1 MFWLAVPRTI
11 LALRL
16 KQPRFGLGADIAGLF
31 GIVGT
36 VGALAAPIAGRI
48 AGPRGPHEVIILGAA
63 LTLASWAV
71 FGLWTSITGLI
82 VGVILLDFG
91 VQSALVS
98 NQHIVYTLRPQA
110 RARASTPSSWAQC
123 SWAARPDRPV
133 QRSHGPHLR
142 LAPYR
147 AGCRKQGS

>member
-110 RARASTPSSWAQC
+110 RARLNTIFMGAMFLGGAAGSAGATVAWSASTSCAIPC
-123 SWAARPDRPV
+123 
-133 QRSHGPHLR
+133 R
-142 LAPYR
+142 LP
-147 AGCRKQGS
+147 